1 MALFICQRCEAEH
14 DAWTGACPACGG
26 TELLKVGPQVDRMVG
41 RTIAGRYRII
51 RRLGQGGMGSV
62 YLAEQVGIGQQVAM
76 KFLNTGLSM
85 DPDVARRFLNEAKS
99 YARVAHP
106 NAINLHDFGQ
116 DEEGTLYI
124 CMEYV
129 EGDDLKRLLSNV
141 GRLAVHEA
149 ADIVLQ
155 VADVLA
161 YAHARQVVHRDLKP
175 ENVMVR
181 QGMRGWHVK
190 VLDFGIARISDGAP
204 RLTLQGAVA
213 GTPRYMSPEQAMG
226 QDVDSRA
233 DIYAVGVVLFE
244 LLTGKQPFDG
254 TSVAEIMQKQV
265 HQPMPHLW
273 DVVED
278 LQLPAIDAVIQKAT
292 AKKRV
297 ERYATMEAFASD
309 LSNALPT
316 LTGRSPISGVNPTVK
331 GASRSNEEQGPGTLL
346 YGDGSEATLVRGPTP
361 PVGAVRH
368 DTARMTPIPR
378 TQPAM
383 TPIPLTQPA
392 MTQAPRMGLAV
403 SDGFD
408 KTAHTASPYTEQK
421 RSRTGLVMGL
431 GAAVVLVAAG
441 VGVVAIRNA
450 GGDST
455 QPVPAPTAP
464 VAPARVEAPTPA
476 PSPAH
481 VEAPT
486 PAPAPPGEE
495 APTPAPTASPSANT
509 GRSDEETPPAP
520 SGADALLAKQLK
532 LLAAGQAIEI
542 GNDFNE
548 GRLDSAMKRLAL
560 AREQGLEAAAPEL
573 ATLGARIEDASKRMS
588 QARSRENDGDCE
600 HAIKLYKALKKDYPQ
615 LIDAAKGIARCKDS
629 LPPEVSE

>member
-1 MALFICQRCEAEH
+1 MSLFICQRCEAQYET
-14 DAWTGACPACGG
+14 WGGACPACGG
-26 TELLKVGPQVDRMVG
+26 TELLKLAPQVDKMLG
-41 RTIAGRYRII
+41 RTIASKYRIL

-62 YLAEQVGIGQQVAM
+62 YLAEQLGIGQQVAM

-106 NAINLHDFGQ
+106 NAVNLHDFGQ

-129 EGDDLKRLLSNV
+129 EGDDLKRLLSNA
-141 GRLAVHEA
+141 GRLPVHEA
-149 ADIVLQ
+149 ADIILQ

-204 RLTLQGAVA
+204 RLTMQGAVA

-244 LLTGKQPFDG
+244 LLTGQQPFDG

-265 HQPMPHLW
+265 HQSMPHLA
-273 DVVED
+273 DVVAD

-316 LTGRSPISGVNPTVK
+316 LTGRSPISGVNPAVK
-331 GASRSNEEQGPGTLL
+331 GAADKEDKSNTLL
-346 YGDGSEATLVRGPTP
+346 FGDGSEATLVRGAAVTP
-361 PVGAVRH
+361 PVDKGQYN
-368 DTARMTPIPR
+368 TGRMPPI
-378 TQPAM
+378 Q
-383 TPIPLTQPA
+383 LTQPA
-392 MTQAPRMGLAV
+392 LTQAPRAAASV

-408 KTAHTASPYTEQK
+408 KTAHTTSPYAPPK

-431 GAAVVLVAAG
+431 GVAAVLVAGG
-441 VGVVAIRNA
+441 VGVVAIRGS
-450 GGDST
+450 GGGAA
-455 QPVPAPTAP
+455 QVAPVEPPGPPPSPPPAPHA
-464 VAPARVEAPTPA
+464 EAPKP
-476 PSPAH
+476 PE
-481 VEAPT
+481 V
-486 PAPAPPGEE
+486 APAPPPQP
-495 APTPAPTASPSANT
+495 AAPAPDAVAMMKKMLAS
-509 GRSDEETPPAP
+509 
-520 SGADALLAKQLK
+520 
-532 LLAAGQAIEI
+532 GQAIEI
-542 GNDFNE
+542 ESAFNS
-548 GRLDSAMKRLAL
+548 GDLSGAMDRLKM
-560 AREQGLEAAAPEL
+560 ARDKGLVDADPSLVTLGDKLEAAARQL
-573 ATLGARIEDASKRMS
+573 ARARKL
-588 QARSRENDGDCE
+588 ENEGNCE
-600 HAIKLYKALKKDYPQ
+600 QAIKTYKALLRSYPK
-615 LIDAAKGIARCKDS
+615 LSDAQRGITSCKNE
-629 LPPEVSE
+629 LPPDISE

>member
-1 MALFICQRCEAEH
+1 MSLFICQRCEAQYET
-14 DAWTGACPACGG
+14 WGGACPACGG
-26 TELLKVGPQVDRMVG
+26 TELLKLAPQVDKMLG
-41 RTIAGRYRII
+41 RTIAGKYRIL

-76 KFLNTGLSM
+76 KFLNAGLSM

-106 NAINLHDFGQ
+106 NAVNLHDFGQ

-129 EGDDLKRLLSNV
+129 EGDDLKRLLSNA
-141 GRLAVHEA
+141 GRLPVHEA
-149 ADIVLQ
+149 ADIILQ
-155 VADVLA
+155 VADVLS

-204 RLTLQGAVA
+204 RLTIQGAVA

-244 LLTGKQPFDG
+244 LLTGQQPFDG

-265 HQPMPHLW
+265 HQPMPHLA
-273 DVVED
+273 DVVAD

-316 LTGRSPISGVNPTVK
+316 LTGRSPISGVNPAVK
-331 GASRSNEEQGPGTLL
+331 GSADNKEDKSNTLL
-346 YGDGSEATLVRGPTP
+346 FGDGSEATLVRGAAVTP
-361 PVGAVRH
+361 QVDAGRYNTGRVA
-368 DTARMTPIPR
+368 PI
-378 TQPAM
+378 Q
-383 TPIPLTQPA
+383 LTQPA
-392 MTQAPRMGLAV
+392 LTQVPRVAAAV

-408 KTAHTASPYTEQK
+408 KTAHTTSPYAPPK

-431 GAAVVLVAAG
+431 GVAAVLVAGG
-441 VGVVAIRNA
+441 VGVVAIRGSGA
-450 GGDST
+450 A
-455 QPVPAPTAP
+455 QVAPVEPPSPPPAPRA
-464 VAPARVEAPTPA
+464 EAPKP
-476 PSPAH
+476 PE
-481 VEAPT
+481 V
-486 PAPAPPGEE
+486 APAPP
-495 APTPAPTASPSANT
+495 
-509 GRSDEETPPAP
+509 PPAQP
-520 SGADALLAKQLK
+520 SVAQPAVADPAAIQGAQAGEDA
-532 LLAAGQAIEI
+532 AAARKNLERAQDRFIEI
-542 GNDFNE
+542 SDNFVE
-548 GRLDSAMKRLAL
+548 GELNKALQKFEL
-560 AREQGLEAAAPEL
+560 ARSMGLADVNPEL
-573 ATLGARIEDASKRMS
+573 AALGEKLQDASKRLNS
-588 QARSRENDGDCE
+588 ARAQEDEGDCE
-600 HAIKLYKALKKDYPQ
+600 KAIKLYKALKKDYPQ
-615 LIDAAKGIARCKDS
+615 LPQAAQGINRCKNE
-629 LPPEVSE
+629 LPPDISE

>member
-1 MALFICQRCEAEH
+1 MSLFICQRCEAQYET
-14 DAWTGACPACGG
+14 WGGACPACGG
-26 TELLKVGPQVDRMVG
+26 TELLKLAPQVDKMLG
-41 RTIAGRYRII
+41 RTIAGKYSIL

-106 NAINLHDFGQ
+106 NAVNLHDFGQ

-129 EGDDLKRLLSNV
+129 EGDDLKRLLSNT
-141 GRLAVHEA
+141 GRLPVHEA
-149 ADIVLQ
+149 ADIILQ

-204 RLTLQGAVA
+204 RLTMQGAVA

-244 LLTGKQPFDG
+244 LLTGQQPFDG

-265 HQPMPHLW
+265 HQPMPHLT
-273 DVVED
+273 DVVAD

-316 LTGRSPISGVNPTVK
+316 LTGRSPISGVNPAVK
-331 GASRSNEEQGPGTLL
+331 GAADKEDKSNTLL
-346 YGDGSEATLVRGPTP
+346 FGDGSEATLVRGAAVTP
-361 PVGAVRH
+361 PVDSGRYNTGRVA
-368 DTARMTPIPR
+368 PI
-378 TQPAM
+378 Q
-383 TPIPLTQPA
+383 LTQPA
-392 MTQAPRMGLAV
+392 PTQAPRAGVAV

-408 KTAHTASPYTEQK
+408 KTAHTTSPYAAPK
-421 RSRTGLVMGL
+421 RSRTGLMMGL
-431 GAAVVLVAAG
+431 GVAAVLVAGG
-441 VGVVAIRNA
+441 VGVVAIRGSG
-450 GGDST
+450 GGDV
-455 QPVPAPTAP
+455 QVVPAASANTPPAP
-464 VAPARVEAPTPA
+464 PPPRAEAPKP
-476 PSPAH
+476 PE
-481 VEAPT
+481 V
-486 PAPAPPGEE
+486 APAPPAET
-495 APTPAPTASPSANT
+495 APP
-509 GRSDEETPPAP
+509 PPAV
-520 SGADALLAKQLK
+520 ADSAATREDIERAKDRF
-532 LLAAGQAIEI
+532 IEI
-542 GNDFNE
+542 NDDFAE
-548 GRLDSAMKRLAL
+548 GAL
-560 AREQGLEAAAPEL
+560 NKALQKFEVARERGLADLDPEL
-573 ATLGARIEDASKRMS
+573 AALGDKLQDASKRLAS
-588 QARSRENDGDCE
+588 AQALEKKGDCE
-600 HAIKLYKALKKDYPQ
+600 KAIDLYKKLKKDYPRLPQ
-615 LIDAAKGIARCKDS
+615 AARGISRCEAD
-629 LPPEVSE
+629 LPDETMR